1 MLRIVDGVLLTACK
15 HEILQPAWFSARFH
29 PICDP
34 PKRNGILEDHAEF
47 SRCGNFVR
55 LGCRSATQGDR
66 KMTPEIGQFALILA
80 LAVAMV
86 QSILPIVGASTGR
99 VLWMESAKTTAAL
112 QVTLVA
118 IAFGALMRSFVV
130 SDFTVRNVVENSHS
144 LKPML
149 FKVAGTWGSHEGSLL
164 LWTLILVIFG
174 AGVALLGRNIPTG
187 LKARTLSVQAWISV
201 GFLSF
206 MLFTSNPFDRVFPPP
221 LDGTD
226 LNPLLQDI
234 GLAMHPP
241 LLYFGYVGFSI
252 VFSFAVAALIEGR
265 VDPAWARWVRPWT
278 LTAWISLTAGIAL
291 GSWWAYYELGW
302 GGWWFWA
309 PVENASFMPWLLG
322 TALLHSAIVT
332 EKRDT
337 FKSWTILLAILT
349 FSLSLL
355 GTFIVRSGILT
366 SVHAFAVDPARGVYI
381 LGLLGV
387 TIVGSLALYAW
398 RAPQLGSGGVFRPIS
413 REAGLLLNNLLL
425 ATATATVLF
434 GTLYPLFVEAVTEEK
449 ISVGPPYF
457 NATFIPFMLPLV
469 IIMGVGPF
477 LSWKRADLP
486 GIWQRLRWV
495 FGVAIGVAGIV
506 WYFQTD
512 GPLLAVVSI
521 GIAAWVF
528 VATLREWAMRI
539 KLFDIPL
546 SQSLRRARN
555 LPRAAHG
562 MTLAHLGVAMLVLGF
577 VGSTA
582 WKEERVLF
590 AEPGTTVEIAGFEVI
605 FDGVEQLRG
614 PNYIAQQ
621 GQLRVLKDGSE
632 IAKLHPERRSYP
644 VAGTSTTESAIRST
658 LVGDLYVTI
667 SEPAADT
674 ASGEWNLRIL
684 YEPLVN
690 WIWIGATMLVLGG
703 SLSLSDRRLRV
714 GAPSPKS
721 QSSALQP
728 AE

>member
-1 MLRIVDGVLLTACK
+1 
-15 HEILQPAWFSARFH
+15 
-29 PICDP
+29 
-34 PKRNGILEDHAEF
+34 
-47 SRCGNFVR
+47 
-55 LGCRSATQGDR
+55 
-66 KMTPEIGQFALILA
+66 MTPEIGQFALILA

-86 QSILPIVGASTGR
+86 QSILPIAGASTGR

-130 SDFTVRNVVENSHS
+130 SDFTIRNVVENSHS
-144 LKPML
+144 LKPMI

-174 AGVALLGRNIPTG
+174 AGVALLGRNIPAG

-291 GSWWAYYELGW
+291 VSWWAYYELGW
-302 GGWWFWA
+302 GGWWFWD

-387 TIVGSLALYAW
+387 TIVGSLTLYAW

-539 KLFDIPL
+539 KLFDLPL

-590 AEPGTTVEIAGFEVI
+590 ARPGTTVEIAGFEVI

-632 IAKLHPERRSYP
+632 IATLHPERRSYP

>member
-1 MLRIVDGVLLTACK
+1 
-15 HEILQPAWFSARFH
+15 
-29 PICDP
+29 
-34 PKRNGILEDHAEF
+34 
-47 SRCGNFVR
+47 
-55 LGCRSATQGDR
+55 
-66 KMTPEIGQFALILA
+66 
-80 LAVAMV
+80 
-86 QSILPIVGASTGR
+86 
-99 VLWMESAKTTAAL
+99 
-112 QVTLVA
+112 
-118 IAFGALMRSFVV
+118 
-130 SDFTVRNVVENSHS
+130 
-144 LKPML
+144 
-149 FKVAGTWGSHEGSLL
+149 
-164 LWTLILVIFG
+164 
-174 AGVALLGRNIPTG
+174 
-187 LKARTLSVQAWISV
+187 
-201 GFLSF
+201 
-206 MLFTSNPFDRVFPPP
+206 
-221 LDGTD
+221 
-226 LNPLLQDI
+226 
-234 GLAMHPP
+234 
-241 LLYFGYVGFSI
+241 
-252 VFSFAVAALIEGR
+252 
-265 VDPAWARWVRPWT
+265 
-278 LTAWISLTAGIAL
+278 
-291 GSWWAYYELGW
+291 
-302 GGWWFWA
+302 
-309 PVENASFMPWLLG
+309 MPWLLG

-387 TIVGSLALYAW
+387 TIVGSLTLYAW

-434 GTLYPLFVEAVTEEK
+434 GTLYPLFVEAVTDEK

-469 IIMGVGPF
+469 IIMGIGPF

-486 GIWQRLRWV
+486 GIWQRLRLV
-495 FGVAIGVAGIV
+495 FGIAIGVAGIV
-506 WYFQTD
+506 WYLQTD

-528 VATLREWAMRI
+528 VATLREWALRI
-539 KLFDIPL
+539 KLFDLPL

-605 FDGVEQLRG
+605 FDGVERLRG

-621 GQLRVLKDGSE
+621 GQLRVLKDGRE
-632 IAKLHPERRSYP
+632 ITLLRPERRNYP

-658 LVGDLYVTI
+658 LRGDLYVTI
-667 SEPAADT
+667 SEPAT
-674 ASGEWNLRIL
+674 EKASGQWNLRIL

-721 QSSALQP
+721 RSSALQP

>member
-1 MLRIVDGVLLTACK
+1 M
-15 HEILQPAWFSARFH
+15 Q
-29 PICDP
+29 
-34 PKRNGILEDHAEF
+34 KRYSGE
-47 SRCGNFVR
+47 
-55 LGCRSATQGDR
+55 R

-80 LAVAMV
+80 LAVAIV

-112 QVTLVA
+112 QLVLVA
-118 IAFGALMRSFVV
+118 MAFGALMRSFVV

-144 LKPML
+144 LKPMI
-149 FKVAGTWGSHEGSLL
+149 FKFAGTWGSHEGSLL
-164 LWTLILVIFG
+164 LWTLILVLFG
-174 AGVALLGRNIPTG
+174 AGVALLGRNIPVG

-206 MLFTSNPFDRVFPPP
+206 MLFTSNPCERGVPPP

-302 GGWWFWA
+302 GGWWFWD

-387 TIVGSLALYAW
+387 TIVGSLTLYAW

-495 FGVAIGVAGIV
+495 FGIAIGIAGIV
-506 WYFQTD
+506 WYLQTD

-528 VATLREWAMRI
+528 FATLREWTLRI
-539 KLFDIPL
+539 KLFNLPL

-590 AEPGTTVEIAGFEVI
+590 AEPRTTVEIAGFEVV
-605 FDGVEQLRG
+605 FDGVERLRG

-621 GQLRVLKDGSE
+621 GQLRVLKDGRE
-632 IAKLHPERRSYP
+632 IALLRPERRSYP

-658 LVGDLYVTI
+658 LTGDLYVTI

-674 ASGEWNLRIL
+674 ASGQWNLRVL

-690 WIWIGATMLVLGG
+690 WIWIGAMMLVLGG

-721 QSSALQP
+721 RSSALRP